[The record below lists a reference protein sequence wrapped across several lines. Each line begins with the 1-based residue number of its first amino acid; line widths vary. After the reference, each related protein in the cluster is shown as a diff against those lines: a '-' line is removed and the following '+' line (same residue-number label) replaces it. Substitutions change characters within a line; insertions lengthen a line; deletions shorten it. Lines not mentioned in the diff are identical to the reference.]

1 VEVLDEGQRH
11 TASEGRGFGLVG
23 MRERI
28 ALYGGQLEHGRRNG
42 GGYRLRA
49 RLPLNAGE
57 P

>member
-1 VEVLDEGQRH
+1 
-11 TASEGRGFGLVG
+11 LVG